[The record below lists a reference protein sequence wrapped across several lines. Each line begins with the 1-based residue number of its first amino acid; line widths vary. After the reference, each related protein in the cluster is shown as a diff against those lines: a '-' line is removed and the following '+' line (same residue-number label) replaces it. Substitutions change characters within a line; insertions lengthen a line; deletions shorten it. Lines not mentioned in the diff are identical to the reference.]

1 MDEYFKDT
9 MIAKTDQH
17 DNRLSDLE
25 SKIVTASE
33 MKEDLEQSR
42 KVLAETKELLT
53 SLPISRLQILTIA
66 LETNT
71 KAHQQPQE
79 IKHHHHLHWVAYVAG
94 GLFLLLCLFA
104 AGWYMTAGKL
114 DDFVANDTKYRYLK
128 LSNSIEAKKMIHE
141 ADSIFRSNDDLRD
154 WVLIQEENRSRQV
167 ELAESIKSQQ
177 QKLRSLQRDTA
188 LSNK

>member
-17 DNRLSDLE
+17 DNRLSELE

-53 SLPISRLQILTIA
+53 SFPTSRFQLLTVA
-66 LETNT
+66 LDANT

-94 GLFLLLCLFA
+94 GLFLMLCLFA
-104 AGWYMTAGKL
+104 AGWYMTADKL
-114 DDFVANDTKYRYLK
+114 DGFIENDTKYRYLK
-128 LSNSIEAKKMIHE
+128 LSNSIESKKMIRG
-141 ADSIFRSNDDLRD
+141 ADSMYRAVGDLREL
-154 WVLIQEENRSRQV
+154 VLNQEENRSRQA
-167 ELAESIKSQQ
+167 ELAESIKTQQ
-177 QKLRSLQRDTA
+177 QKLKSLQRDTA
-188 LSNK
+188 LSNR